1 MERDESVVVAVQECA
16 AGNEQVGDMWLE
28 TRIFPAETSAAD
40 ILAWAGGLPSS
51 GGRLIIT
58 HPAADEPDNEPP

>member
-1 MERDESVVVAVQECA
+1 MERDPRSA
-16 AGNEQVGDMWLE
+16 APKDFVLRTYDALAPGLE

-58 HPAADEPDNEPP
+58 HPAADEPDNEPA